1 MSAPDSNAATTMTGR
16 PDQQS
21 RSPVLAL
28 IVAWT
33 VVGLPLVY
41 GVYQTA
47 VKASAL
53 FTG

>member
-1 MSAPDSNAATTMTGR
+1 MSAPDSNARATTTGR
-16 PDQQS
+16 SDQQS

-33 VVGLPLVY
+33 VVGLPLTY